1 MIALSLKIAPY
12 SVQTTYAKIQ
22 QTKCINL
29 KSLIT
34 LLIDFIHVIYT
45 QKKTQILMKM
55 FSLNI
60 NDSSTAAPVSCVQ

>member
-12 SVQTTYAKIQ
+12 SVQTMYAKIQ
-22 QTKCINL
+22 QTKRINL

-45 QKKTQILMKM
+45 QKKTHKY
-55 FSLNI
+55 I
-60 NDSSTAAPVSCVQ
+60 NKNVQSEYK